1 MRLSLSKN
9 YVFRQKGAALQDF
22 FWAENEVFENRKS
35 PSASS
40 ILHSETSSGGKMIGI
55 SSRLAS
61 RELCEAF
68 TECYHFVIDI
78 AGFSR
83 YNSKSKGE

>member
-1 MRLSLSKN
+1 
-9 YVFRQKGAALQDF
+9 
-22 FWAENEVFENRKS
+22 
-35 PSASS
+35 
-40 ILHSETSSGGKMIGI
+40 MIGI